1 MHVDAAYGG
10 FAVVTERGKRLLRG
24 IERADSI
31 SLDAHKWFFQPY
43 EVACLVAKDAGKLE
57 QAFAIGHDVLQ
68 DTIWGANH
76 PNFADRG
83 LQLSRTAKALKI
95 WMSVQTFAYYGISQ
109 YRLRLLL
116 GAVDARLQR
125 DDYHKGEPVKTIEY
139 DTLQVERVLPIS
151 WQEHWPVEASDPGE
165 KIVLEQERSDHV
177 HRIGN
182 LTLVTER
189 LNPAMSNAPWK
200 EEVPGT
206 EETLTFASER
216 AIVSGGRLE
225 RASDPNAWRVA
236 GQGGFTHLAGA
247 QLRYVGVMPPD
258 SSVPL

>member
-1 MHVDAAYGG
+1 MCCR
-10 FAVVTERGKRLLRG
+10 TP
-24 IERADSI
+24 S
-31 SLDAHKWFFQPY
+31 
-43 EVACLVAKDAGKLE
+43 
-57 QAFAIGHDVLQ
+57 
-68 DTIWGANH
+68 WGANH

-182 LTLVTER
+182 LTLVSER

-200 EEVPGT
+200 EKCPELKKHSHLRLNARLCQEADWNEQAIRTRGEWLAKVVSRIWPGPN
-206 EETLTFASER
+206 
-216 AIVSGGRLE
+216 
-225 RASDPNAWRVA
+225 SDTWE
-236 GQGGFTHLAGA
+236 
-247 QLRYVGVMPPD
+247 
-258 SSVPL
+258 